1 MFKITSIWIIL
12 LLLTLF
18 SFLVGWFKVTN
29 NFFMFLLL
37 VTTFCKGQLV
47 IDYFMELS
55 NVRLKYRLIPILWLV
70 IVLSLIG
77 LAYYLPV
84 S

>member
-1 MFKITSIWIIL
+1 MFKISFIWIIL

-37 VTTFCKGQLV
+37 VTTFFKGQLV

-55 NVRLKYRLIPILWLV
+55 IVRLKYRLIPIIWLV
-70 IVLSLIG
+70 IVLALIG
-77 LAYYLPV
+77 LAYYFPV